1 MVDGILFDMDMF
13 GGMVVGVFDCVDIIV
28 CVCDIKLVWVFVN
41 DMNCSVGQLFVSVVF
56 WCLVMQIVWI
66 GFIGVMMVYS
76 NYGVVLEKQ
85 GVEIMLIY
93 SGSYKVDGNFY
104 SYFLDDVWEI
114 LQFWMDVICQMFVQ
128 KVLVYIGLFVQVVLD
143 IEVVVYSGQEV
154 IDVGLVDEFVNS
166 IDVIIVMCDVLDVCK
181 FCFLGG

>member
-1 MVDGILFDMDMF
+1 
-13 GGMVVGVFDCVDIIV
+13 
-28 CVCDIKLVWVFVN
+28 
-41 DMNCSVGQLFVSVVF
+41 
-56 WCLVMQIVWI
+56 
-66 GFIGVMMVYS
+66 
-76 NYGVVLEKQ
+76 
-85 GVEIMLIY
+85 MLIY

-104 SYFLDDVWEI
+104 SQFLDDVWEI